1 MSDGPDVVPV
11 TVVIPTIGRV
21 EPLRRC
27 LESLAASDRPPAEI
41 LVVDQ
46 SGDPAVPALVEEL
59 GVGPAR
65 VAASDGLGVARSR
78 NDGLRAAANE
88 IVLITDDDCTVEPDW
103 VETGWRLATEDPGA
117 IVTGRVLPVGDARAV
132 PSTKDDPVA
141 MDLSSER
148 RGGWLFGNNM
158 VLPRAAVLE
167 LGGFDERF
175 GPEEA
180 AEDNEFCY
188 RWLKAG
194 KGLRYEPALVV
205 HHHDWRSPDELE
217 RLYVRYARGE
227 GFFYA
232 KHLRRGD
239 LRMLR
244 FVARDLLWGLRAI
257 ASGHVKGREPWTDSR
272 RGVFKGLP
280 GGLAAGW
287 RVYGKER

>member
-1 MSDGPDVVPV
+1 
-11 TVVIPTIGRV
+11 V

-27 LESLAASDRPPAEI
+27 LESLAASDPAPIEI

-46 SGDPAVPALVEEL
+46 SHDQAVAEVVREL
-59 GVGPAR
+59 GGEHAQVVR
-65 VAASDGLGVARSR
+65 SDGLGVARAR
-78 NDGLRAAANE
+78 NDGLRAATSDV
-88 IVLITDDDCTVEPDW
+88 VLVTDDDCTVPPDW
-103 VETGWRLATEDPGA
+103 AATGWRLANVLPGA
-117 IVTGRVLPVGDARAV
+117 IVTGRVLPVGDPRAV
-132 PSTKDDPVA
+132 PSTKEDPHPA
-141 MDLSSER
+141 DLSDER

-158 VLPRAAVLE
+158 ALPRTAVLE

-194 KGLRYEPALVV
+194 GQLRYEPSLVV
-205 HHHDWRSPDELE
+205 EHHDWRSPEDLE

-239 LRMLR
+239 LRMLS
-244 FVARDLLWGLRAI
+244 FVARDVAWGARGI
-257 ASGHVKGREPWTDSR
+257 ASGLLKGRESWTDSR
-272 RGVFKGLP
+272 RGIFKGLP
-280 GGLAAGW
+280 GGFAAGW
-287 RVYGKER
+287 RAYGKER